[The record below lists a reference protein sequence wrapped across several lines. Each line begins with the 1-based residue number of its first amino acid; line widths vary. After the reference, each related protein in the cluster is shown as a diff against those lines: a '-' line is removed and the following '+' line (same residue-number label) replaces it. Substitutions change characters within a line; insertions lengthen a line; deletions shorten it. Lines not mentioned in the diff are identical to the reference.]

1 MKLKEKI
8 KKVGAFLLSAMTLT
22 SMLAVSGISSASAV
36 NTADNYKDI
45 TSVTFNIHKGEID
58 EQTADNDKEGYIGN
72 TDNLTGTPADK
83 PSDFKPLANAQFQMY
98 KVGNINE
105 VLAGE
110 STDEKIATA
119 WAKINEDNIQPTILP
134 KTDENGLSSI
144 TLSKSQFGLYLV
156 EETSSPDKVTTL
168 ADDFL
173 VYLPMTVQNEDSNN
187 NNGAKWLTQVDVYPK
202 NLVTL
207 GGAVI
212 TKTVNKSAYKET
224 ELEIQPEF
232 KLVEVFADNSKT
244 TIAENI
250 ALSDNY
256 TVQPLTSTAF
266 ANERYSTVT
275 LAQKAGKIA
284 VDGLPV
290 GKYQFIETKAG
301 KILGDTENLSM
312 DTTPREFSVTRGNN
326 IDVVTS
332 ETNFAQ
338 ISGNK
343 ENAIVNLENDNSRLP
358 EPKKE
363 VKKRDGS
370 WTADD
375 GGTWSIDME
384 DVVWKVSTDIPADI
398 SKYKKYTITDVID
411 TRLDFELTDTS
422 VIVDENLGL
431 EKNTD
436 YTISYEETTRTLT
449 VNVTKSG
456 MTKLSAI
463 PYVAN
468 NKAFNFEFVT
478 QINATAEV
486 DTYIPNQAV
495 FHYTNGYDVSNDV
508 ETDIPKVKTGGI
520 RILKVDAETERPL
533 QGVEFTLRDCNGN
546 EVFVTQVANGEYVVD
561 ADSTSSTVVTNT
573 NGSILI
579 KGLHYSENDVC
590 VYTESGQNQY
600 TLTETKTNNN
610 YQLLTDPVK
619 IVVKEGSSNVENTV
633 IIKNVHQVELPLT
646 GGIGTTLFTI
656 IGSLFFVI
664 AGAAITLYKRKKT
677 CYTEIK

>member
-1 MKLKEKI
+1 MKFKEKI

-22 SMLAVSGISSASAV
+22 SILAVSGISSVSAA
-36 NTADNYKDI
+36 NTKDSYKDI

-58 EQTADNDKEGYIGN
+58 EQTADDDKEEHIGN
-72 TDNLTGTPADK
+72 TNTLTGTTADE

-98 KVGNINE
+98 KIGGIND
-105 VLAGE
+105 VLAGK

-119 WAKINEDNIQPTILP
+119 WAKINEENIQPMVMP
-134 KTDENGLSSI
+134 KTDANGLSSI

-173 VYLPMTVQNEDSNN
+173 VYLPMTVQNEDGNDN
-187 NNGAKWLTQVDVYPK
+187 NNGTKWLTQVDVYPK

-212 TKTVNKSAYKET
+212 TKTINMSAYKESD
-224 ELEIQPEF
+224 LEIQPEF
-232 KLVEVFADNSKT
+232 KLVEVLADNSEI

-250 ALSDNY
+250 ALSDSY

-290 GKYQFIETKAG
+290 GNYQFVETKAG
-301 KILGDTENLSM
+301 RILGDTENLSM
-312 DTTPREFSVTRGNN
+312 DTTPRKFSVTRGNN
-326 IDVVTS
+326 VDIVTS
-332 ETNFAQ
+332 EINFAK

-343 ENAIVNLENDNSRLP
+343 ADAIVNLENDNSRLP

-398 SKYKKYTITDVID
+398 SSYKKYTITDVID

-422 VIVDENLGL
+422 VVVDEALGL

-436 YTISYEETTRTLT
+436 YTISYDETTRTLK
-449 VNVTKSG
+449 VDVTKSG

-468 NKAFNFEFVT
+468 NKAFNFTFTT
-478 QINATAEV
+478 QINATAKV

-495 FHYTNGYDVSNDV
+495 FHYTNGYNVSNDD

-520 RILKVDAETERPL
+520 RIVKVDAETEKPL
-533 QGVEFTLRDCNGN
+533 KGVEFTLRDCNGN
-546 EVFVTQVANGEYVVD
+546 EVFVTKIANGQYVVD
-561 ADSTSSTVVTNT
+561 ANSTSSTVVTNA
-573 NGSILI
+573 NGTILI

-600 TLTETKTNNN
+600 TLTEIKTNNN

-619 IVVKEGSSNVENTV
+619 IVVREGTSNVQNAVT
-633 IIKNVHQVELPLT
+633 IKNVQQIELPLT
-646 GGIGTTLFTI
+646 GGIGTTIFAI
-656 IGSLFFVI
+656 VSAVFFAI
-664 AGAAITLYKRKKT
+664 AGVAITLYRRNKLAIQK
-677 CYTEIK
+677 

>member
-8 KKVGAFLLSAMTLT
+8 KKVGAFLLSAMTIT
-22 SMLAVSGISSASAV
+22 SMLAVSGISSASAA

-58 EQTADNDKEGYIGN
+58 EQTADNDKEDYIGN
-72 TDNLTGTPADK
+72 TGNLTGTLTDK

-105 VLAGE
+105 LLIGE
-110 STDEKIATA
+110 TTDEKIATA

-187 NNGAKWLTQVDVYPK
+187 NGAKWLTQVDVYPK

-212 TKTVNKSAYKET
+212 TKTINKSAYKES

-232 KLVEVFADNSKT
+232 KLVEVLADNSKT
-244 TIAENI
+244 IIAENI

-266 ANERYSTVT
+266 ATERYSTVT
-275 LAQKAGKIA
+275 LAQKSGKIA

-290 GKYQFIETKAG
+290 GTYQFIETKAG
-301 KILGDTENLSM
+301 KILGDTENLSI

-343 ENAIVNLENDNSRLP
+343 ENTIVNLENDNSRLP

-398 SKYKKYTITDVID
+398 RTYQKYTITDVID

-422 VIVDENLGL
+422 VVVDENLGL

-436 YTISYEETTRTLT
+436 YTISYDETTRTLT
-449 VNVTKSG
+449 VDVTKSG
-456 MTKLSAI
+456 MAKLSAI

-495 FHYTNGYDVSNDV
+495 FHYTNGYDVSNDI

-546 EVFVTQVANGEYVVD
+546 EVFVTKVANGEYVVD
-561 ADSTSSTVVTNT
+561 ADSTSSTVATNT
-573 NGSILI
+573 NGTILV
-579 KGLHYSENDVC
+579 KGLHYTENDVC

-646 GGIGTTLFTI
+646 GGIGATIFTI
-656 IGSLFFVI
+656 IGSLFFAI
-664 AGAAITLYKRKKT
+664 AGASIIFYRRKKLA
-677 CYTEIK
+677 IQK